1 MKKEEEIYL
10 EHMRDALIRI
20 IEYTRRTKGDFLSD
34 HMVQDATIRQYEILG
49 EAAKRV
55 SEKTRQLNPNIP
67 WRKIAGMRD
76 KSIHDYMGVNIVLYW
91 ETARAKVQS
100 LLRGIN
106 AILAKG
112 DKRHEN

>member
-1 MKKEEEIYL
+1 MKKEETVYL

-20 IEYTRRTKGDFLSD
+20 IEYTRRSKGDFLSD
-34 HMVQDATIRQYEILG
+34 SMVQDATIRQYEILG

-55 SEKTRQLNPNIP
+55 SEKTRQLYADIP

-91 ETARAKVQS
+91 ETAKTQVPPV
-100 LLRGIN
+100 LRELN
-106 AILAKG
+106 AILGKG
-112 DKRHEN
+112 GNVK

>member
-1 MKKEEEIYL
+1 VKKGEEIYL

-55 SEKTRQLNPNIP
+55 SEKTRQSHPSIP

-91 ETARAKVQS
+91 ETARTQVPS
-100 LLRGIN
+100 VLRGIN

-112 DKRHEN
+112 EMSHEH